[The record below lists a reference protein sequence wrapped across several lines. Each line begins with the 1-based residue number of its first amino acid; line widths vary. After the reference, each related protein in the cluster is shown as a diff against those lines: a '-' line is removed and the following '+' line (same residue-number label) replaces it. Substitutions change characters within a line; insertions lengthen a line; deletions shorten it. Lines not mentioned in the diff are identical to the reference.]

1 MEANVV
7 YVQRSSAVKNIRL
20 RIVQY
25 LITRGARP
33 DSIKFSNQELKFE
46 YDENLNKSPENWCE
60 ELSHEFNGQI
70 NFQSKYPQHVFR

>member
-7 YVQRSSAVKNIRL
+7 YVQRSNAVKNLKL

-33 DSIKFSNQELKFE
+33 DSIKFSNQEVKFE
-46 YDENLNKSPENWCE
+46 YDEELKKSPENWCE
-60 ELSHEFNGQI
+60 ELSNEFKGQI
-70 NFQSKYPQHVFR
+70 SFQSKYPEYVYR